1 MLLVLRAG
9 WKFPLSV
16 LSFLGEGSHKV
27 VHFFFFGGG
36 EEVGGSVGHR
46 ESAAD
51 LTVPV
56 LTAGQTPGG

>member
-1 MLLVLRAG
+1 M
-9 WKFPLSV
+9 
-16 LSFLGEGSHKV
+16 